1 MREYTTTLT
10 NQGRRET
17 EDRGESV
24 HVCLSVLAPESSSR
38 LLAGESEAGR
48 AV

>member
-1 MREYTTTLT
+1 MREYTSTLT

-24 HVCLSVLAPESSSR
+24 HVCPVCLGSGELITA
-38 LLAGESEAGR
+38 AGWRE
-48 AV
+48 